1 MKTFII
7 HTTEKAAQL
16 LEELNT
22 CAKYTEHYDG
32 WEMTPG
38 KGSTRYYYYDV
49 PHADLTI
56 MVRHLQQVKRELD
69 IAVKVKIFNGRRGGN
84 FNFD

>member
-7 HTTEKAAQL
+7 HTTEKATQL

-32 WEMTPG
+32 GEMTVG

-49 PHADLTI
+49 THANLTI

-69 IAVKVKIFNGRRGGN
+69 IAVKVKIFNGRHGGN